1 MAAGRIRF
9 AIDPSTFGFRHFA
22 HLVILRLRL
31 EKLSSAQFQL
41 ALLGF
46 RRAVH
51 WPVLQN
57 RADIPADGV
66 HRGACDADGRA
77 DGL

>member
-31 EKLSSAQFQL
+31 EKLSPAQFQL
-41 ALLGF
+41 ALLDCD
-46 RRAVH
+46 RAVYRT
-51 WPVLQN
+51 VFQN
-57 RADIPADGV
+57 LARLPADGV
-66 HRGACDADGRA
+66 HRCARGADGRA
-77 DGL
+77 DGV